1 MHSARRSATGLN
13 PHVARRT
20 LMKIAI
26 TGSTGL
32 LGEAVTAALKTQGH
46 DVVRVVRRAARPGEV
61 MWDPDAGKIDT
72 AALAGIGAAVH
83 LAGENIASGRWTAS
97 RKKRI
102 LESRTKGTRLLCEAL
117 ADVQPKP
124 AVLVSASAVGYYGDR
139 GEKDLTESDP
149 PGSGFLAK
157 VCREWEAATMPAA
170 DRGIR
175 VVLPRIA
182 AVLTPGGGA
191 LAKMLPPFRMGVGGR
206 LGSGRQ
212 YMSWITL
219 EDMVRVIQFALEHES
234 VDGPV
239 NAAAPDAVTNAA
251 FTKALGR
258 ALGRPTIFPVP
269 AFVMKTIFGEMA
281 QEVLLSSTRVR
292 PERLLR
298 EGFQFT
304 HPELEPALRAILK

>member
-1 MHSARRSATGLN
+1 
-13 PHVARRT
+13 
-20 LMKIAI
+20 MKIAI

-46 DVVRVVRRAARPGEV
+46 DVVRVVRRPAGPGEV

-72 AALAGIGAAVH
+72 GALAGIGAAVH

-102 LESRTKGTRLLCEAL
+102 LESRTKGTRLFCEAL

-149 PGSGFLAK
+149 PGVGFLAK

-182 AVLTPGGGA
+182 AVLTPKGGA

-219 EDMVRVIQFALEHES
+219 DDMVRVIQFALEHQGL
-234 VDGPV
+234 DGPV
-239 NAAAPDAVTNAA
+239 NAAAPDAVTNAT

-258 ALGRPTIFPVP
+258 AIGRPTIFPVP
-269 AFVMKTIFGEMA
+269 GFVMKTIFGEMA

-298 EGFQFT
+298 EGFQFK
-304 HPELEPALRAILK
+304 HPQLEPALRELLK